1 MLLTNFLHLF
11 LESAPW
17 LLLGL
22 VLAGLLKVF
31 VPMAWMQKQLGGH
44 GIKTVVK
51 AALLGAPLP
60 LCSCGVIP
68 AAVGL
73 RRAGASKAATTSFLV
88 STPET
93 GVDSITVSY
102 VLLGPFMAIVR
113 PIAAITSAIVAGLLV
128 GRDDDDG
135 VPASASA
142 KAQTANDPSAS
153 AKSVSSCCG
162 SKSTANSDSSS
173 DSSSEAASRCK
184 TTAGTMQNASVKM
197 TAIKSGSVKP
207 ESVLSPMAPA
217 RSFSTNATEAKQS
230 CCGSSKAADQPI
242 GSTPSACCSTKVKD
256 IVKDEVKDEPRVA
269 AKAETVKSSCCSS
282 QTEPQAEQTPTS
294 SCASKALS
302 QAPRESS
309 DEASCCASTQ
319 DMATELKHNSVF
331 SRVLSGLHYAA
342 TDLVKDTTLWLLV
355 GLFFAALVQ
364 TYVPADFLVK
374 WGDGILAMLVMVLVS
389 IPMYICATA
398 STPIAAGLLLAG
410 VSPGAVLVF
419 MMAGPAT
426 NIATLGV
433 VTKEL
438 GKRALCGYLGGVIGV
453 SLVFGLLVNYLVDTF
468 GFEVMPQIG
477 EEHALLPQGVVAVA
491 GIVLAVLMAK
501 VLWDM
506 IPKSNKE
513 KSCCS

>member
-44 GIKTVVK
+44 GMKTVVK

-135 VPASASA
+135 IPASTSTKVKTATDSSASA
-142 KAQTANDPSAS
+142 KP
-153 AKSVSSCCG
+153 VSSCCAA
-162 SKSTANSDSSS
+162 KSTASS
-173 DSSSEAASRCK
+173 DASSEARPTCK

-197 TAIKSGSVKP
+197 TAIKSEPVKH

-217 RSFSTNATEAKQS
+217 RTFSTNTTEAKQS
-230 CCGSSKAADQPI
+230 CCGSKTADKPI
-242 GSTPSACCSTKVKD
+242 ESTSSACCSTTLKD
-256 IVKDEVKDEPRVA
+256 DVKDETKAKTVA
-269 AKAETVKSSCCSS
+269 SSCCSS
-282 QTEPQAEQTPTS
+282 KAEPKVEAVSTS
-294 SCASKALS
+294 CCSTATTVNPATS
-302 QAPRESS
+302 ESS

-355 GLFFAALVQ
+355 GLFFAAIVQ

-438 GKRALCGYLGGVIGV
+438 GKRALYGYLGGVIGV
-453 SLVFGLLVNYLVDTF
+453 ALVFGVLVNYLVDTF

-477 EEHALLPQGVVAVA
+477 EEHALLPQGVVAVS

-506 IPKSNKE
+506 IPKGNKE
-513 KSCCS
+513 KGCCS